1 MDYSFSKSVAE
12 LKPSAIREIL
22 KFTSMPG
29 YIPFAAGNPAPEAL
43 PTARI
48 AEISASIMAS
58 RPVDALQYSVTE
70 GYVPLRNYLKE
81 YMKEKHNVGRD
92 FDELIITS
100 GPSDEIAA
108 LMGLILTNL
117 EEEIFMKNNVRFR
130 VIGDCSRLPESVQKR
145 LDECMER
152 TSKNDKMTMVVAL
165 SYSSRWEITDTM
177 KRMAQ
182 EIVRGNMKPEDITED
197 VVDAHLQT
205 SFMPDPDLMIRTGGE
220 QRISNYLLWQCAYSE
235 FYFCDTFW
243 PDFDEEELAKAIV
256 NYQMR
261 ERRYGKTS
269 EQVAEQ

>member
-1 MDYSFSKSVAE
+1 MSYKEQINLSRIPEHVAIIMDGNGRWAKAKGMPRTMGHQQGVETVKKITEEATRLGIKYLTLYTFS
-12 LKPSAIREIL
+12 
-22 KFTSMPG
+22 
-29 YIPFAAGNPAPEAL
+29 
-43 PTARI
+43 
-48 AEISASIMAS
+48 
-58 RPVDALQYSVTE
+58 TE
-70 GYVPLRNYLKE
+70 NWNR
-81 YMKEKHNVGRD
+81 
-92 FDELIITS
+92 
-100 GPSDEIAA
+100 PSDEIAA

-182 EIVRGNMKPEDITED
+182 EIVKGNMKPEDITED

>member
-1 MDYSFSKSVAE
+1 MSYKEQINLSRIPEHVAIIMDGNGRWAKAKGMPRTMGHQQGVEIVKKITEEATRLGIKYLTLYTFS
-12 LKPSAIREIL
+12 
-22 KFTSMPG
+22 
-29 YIPFAAGNPAPEAL
+29 
-43 PTARI
+43 
-48 AEISASIMAS
+48 
-58 RPVDALQYSVTE
+58 TE
-70 GYVPLRNYLKE
+70 NWNR
-81 YMKEKHNVGRD
+81 
-92 FDELIITS
+92 
-100 GPSDEIAA
+100 PSDEIAA